1 MPLVVKSE
9 LKRRFPSDVQ
19 LFFISAIFV
28 LSVLLLVC
36 FFYNPRWETNDDI
49 AMSMVAHGYG
59 LAAYSSPNIIFSNVL
74 WGHIVKSIPTIN
86 GILGY
91 SIATIASL
99 FAAGISIFYFSKKL
113 GVGWA
118 CSAVITVLALLKP
131 SIFPQFT
138 LNSGLLTIGA
148 VLGLAYYVKTREL
161 GTLVAVVVLGLCGFL
176 IRSQQFVIIVFASL
190 PFLNLKLL
198 IRDKKFQFF
207 CIALFVL
214 ILFAVSIDWLSY
226 TGPEWNRFF
235 EINRARA
242 AYTDFGL
249 TDQLKSHPSIID
261 AHGYTNNDLDLI
273 RSFFFSDPLITKPEM
288 LNSMSSQLGAL
299 PFFTA
304 NLPLAFAAIKSIS
317 SLNILP
323 ITLLACVLFVF
334 RPSVRGAT
342 AFFSWFHLRF

>member
-1 MPLVVKSE
+1 
-9 LKRRFPSDVQ
+9 
-19 LFFISAIFV
+19 
-28 LSVLLLVC
+28 
-36 FFYNPRWETNDDI
+36 
-49 AMSMVAHGYG
+49 
-59 LAAYSSPNIIFSNVL
+59 
-74 WGHIVKSIPTIN
+74 
-86 GILGY
+86 
-91 SIATIASL
+91 
-99 FAAGISIFYFSKKL
+99 
-113 GVGWA
+113 
-118 CSAVITVLALLKP
+118 
-131 SIFPQFT
+131 
-138 LNSGLLTIGA
+138 
-148 VLGLAYYVKTREL
+148 
-161 GTLVAVVVLGLCGFL
+161 VVVLGLCGFL

-342 AFFSWFHLRF
+342 AFFFVVSFAFLMGLIGRGGLERVLLPLVTMLAIFSVINLCDCDLKARHFKLIDSDKLNPAVLIFFVGSTTKCNID